1 MRKTKIGALLLACV
15 LFLCTG
21 LPALAAEAAQEMID
35 YAVNGSFETL
45 LSSGVPSGWL
55 LPNTAKMGVD
65 AVMDKETVHDGTQAL
80 KLATA
85 DTAVY
90 LSQKVSGLKENTK
103 YTLKV
108 WTWIRDEGP
117 NSRGGAIKLE
127 YSGPDETGTVKTLSG
142 ESFPV
147 AGVSRDWE
155 QQSID
160 FITPPGANGVRIYL
174 RMWNGGEI
182 LWDDVQLLGEAPPD
196 LEPRPLV
203 KLQSAYNGASDLIVN
218 GDFEKKTAQGG
229 AAGWT
234 PMGGSWTEGMI
245 SLETGE
251 KSYGGSGTSV
261 KISTETGGNP
271 WVRQRVPV
279 QPRTKYGITVWVR
292 TEKVVETTQGAV
304 RFKYEGINKDGVYMS
319 RDTTSSSVTPENERQ
334 WTQQYQ
340 EYTTPDNCYFV
351 DFYLRLHATGTV
363 WFDNV
368 TFTQIAEAP
377 LVSLSTDCV
386 FYYPEQA
393 QGFASAIRYTE
404 EAVYAD
410 FALKDG
416 ETVLFEQKDTEFF
429 EEKATFAYNLSY
441 LTEKTKEYTVAVTV
455 KDVKHT
461 ALQTL
466 TTDIYKYDRPAVVDE
481 NLNYLNTDGST
492 FIPTIGYHVPQSWYE
507 NCAAAGINTV
517 QIAYGW
523 AYIYPTKPQ
532 QLDSIFADLKKYNM
546 KGIICL
552 YYGMVPAT
560 HPKNI
565 ESTKAVVEAFKDNE
579 NVFGYAVM
587 DEPFAGI
594 PNAYEDAPRYLK
606 DAYKLIRSIDTK
618 HPVYCLEAA
627 ADMFTETAKYC
638 DVLVYDPYPSNQHEP
653 ATHIR
658 NLTEMAVQAAR
669 GVKPTY
675 AVHQA
680 FLWRGYFPTITEVRN
695 FWYQALLSDS
705 HGEGYYCI
713 EKAYESKNI
722 DETELWPGLTEFAAE
737 EQEFA
742 YDTFGYGEY
751 PLFNQEL
758 NTSHEYRSVL
768 KEGKVYLVIL
778 NRENIAKTVQVPLT
792 SMNKKVS
799 LAESTVKAMFGA
811 EDGDAKK
818 EGNLLSVQLAPRA
831 AAVFSFDA
839 ADVSAEILAE
849 DRYTD
854 LIGYDW
860 AKHSIETLSAEGLVE
875 GVDAHSFAPSV
886 PVTRADFARS
896 LINTLGIS
904 ARKYDIAASFS
915 DVAAD
920 ARYAREIAIGKAVGI
935 FTGMGDGTFAPEAN
949 ITRQDAIVLCVRA
962 LRYINRL
969 GGEGSVTHLDAYTD
983 GAQVSDYA
991 KFPMANMIAASII
1004 KGDDTGAL
1012 NPFANL
1018 TRAESAVVMLRMR
1031 EIGNGL

>member
-1 MRKTKIGALLLACV
+1 MYKIKISVIFLACLLL
-15 LFLCTG
+15 FGTG
-21 LPALAAEAAQEMID
+21 LPMLAAETEMID
-35 YAVNGSFETL
+35 YATNGSFETL

-55 LPNTAKMGVD
+55 LPSTAKMGVD
-65 AVMDKETVHDGTQAL
+65 AVVEKETVHTGAQAL
-80 KLATA
+80 KLSTENS
-85 DTAVY
+85 AVY
-90 LSQKVSGLKENTK
+90 LSQKVSGLSENTE

-108 WTWIRDEGP
+108 WTLISDEGP

-127 YSGPDETGTVKTLSG
+127 YSGPDETGTIKTLSG
-142 ESFPV
+142 ESFEIK
-147 AGVSRDWE
+147 GVTEEWE
-155 QQSID
+155 ERSIH
-160 FITPPGANGVRIYL
+160 FLMPPGANGVRIYL

-182 LWDDVQLLGEAPPD
+182 LWDDLQLLGAAPPD
-196 LEPRPLV
+196 LPPLP
-203 KLQSAYNGASDLIVN
+203 LATMQSAYAGAKDLIVN
-218 GDFEKKTAQGG
+218 GNFEKMTSNGG
-229 AAGWT
+229 AEGWT
-234 PMGGSWTEGMI
+234 PMGGNWTEGMV

-279 QPRTKYGITVWVR
+279 TPRTKYGITIWVR
-292 TEKVVETTQGAV
+292 TEKVTETTQGAV
-304 RFKYEGINKDGVYMS
+304 RFKYEGISKDGVYMS
-319 RDTTSSSVTPENERQ
+319 RDTTSSSLTPENERQ

-340 EYTTPDNCYFV
+340 EYTTPDNCYYV

-386 FYYPEQA
+386 FYYPDQT
-393 QGFASAIRYTE
+393 QGVASAIRYTE
-404 EAVYAD
+404 EAAYAD
-410 FALKDG
+410 FALMDG
-416 ETVLFEQKDTEFF
+416 ETILFEQKDTEFF

-441 LTEKTKEYTVAVTV
+441 LTEKTKEYTVAVAL
-455 KDVKHT
+455 KDADHT

-466 TTDIYKYDRPAVVDE
+466 KTDIYKYDRPSVVDE

-507 NCAAAGINTV
+507 KCAAAGINTV
-517 QIAYGW
+517 QIAYGY

-532 QLDSIFADLKKYNM
+532 QLDSIFADLAKYNM
-546 KGIICL
+546 KGIVCL

-565 ESTKAVVEAFKDNE
+565 ESTKAVIEAFKDNE

-606 DAYKLIRSIDTK
+606 DAYKLIRSIDPK

-627 ADMFTETAKYC
+627 ADMFVETAKYC
-638 DVLVYDPYPSNQHEP
+638 DVLVYDPYPSNQWEP
-653 ATHIR
+653 ATHVR

-669 GVKPTY
+669 GIKPTY

-680 FLWRGYFPTITEVRN
+680 FLWRDYFPTITEVRN

-705 HGEGYYCI
+705 HGEGYFCI

-737 EQEFA
+737 EQAFA
-742 YDTFGYGEY
+742 YDTFGYGDY
-751 PLFNQEL
+751 PLYNQEL
-758 NTSHEYRSVL
+758 TPTYEYRSVL
-768 KEGKVYLVIL
+768 KNGKVYMVIL
-778 NRENIAKTVQVPLT
+778 NRENIKKTVQIPLT

-799 LAESTVKAMFGA
+799 LAGSTVKAMFGA
-811 EDGDAKK
+811 EDGDAVQ
-818 EGNLLSVQLAPRA
+818 EGEMLSVHLAPRA
-831 AAVFSFDA
+831 AAVFSLDA
-839 ADVSAEILAE
+839 ADISTEKLAE

-854 LIGYDW
+854 LAGYDW

-875 GVDAHSFAPSV
+875 GIDELNFAPSV
-886 PVTRADFARS
+886 PVTRADFAKS
-896 LINTLGIS
+896 LVNTLGLC
-904 ARKYDIAASFS
+904 ARKYNVADSFS

-920 ARYAREIAIGKAVGI
+920 AHYAREIAIGKAIGI

-969 GGEGSVTHLDAYTD
+969 GGEGRVSYLEKYMD
-983 GAQVSDYA
+983 GATVSDYA
-991 KFPMANMIAASII
+991 RFPMANMITASII

-1012 NPFANL
+1012 KPFDNL